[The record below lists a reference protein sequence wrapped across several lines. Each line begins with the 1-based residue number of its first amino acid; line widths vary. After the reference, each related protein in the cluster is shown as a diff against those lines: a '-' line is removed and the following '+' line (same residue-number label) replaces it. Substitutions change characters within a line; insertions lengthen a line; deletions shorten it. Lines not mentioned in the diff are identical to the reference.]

1 MTKQEILNALNEQG
15 IEADVAGPKK
25 GRGLMVSGHGYMTLQ
40 QAAALIGG
48 KYTGEGRPKREKRQQ
63 IITSDYMAMMQ
74 FSGAM
79 RRKTA

>member
-1 MTKQEILNALNEQG
+1 MTKTDILNALHNQG
-15 IEADVAGPKK
+15 IEADVAGAKK
-25 GRGLMVSGHGYMTLQ
+25 GRGLMVAGHGYVTLQ
-40 QAAALIGG
+40 QAAVLVGG
-48 KYTGEGRPKREKRQQ
+48 KYTGEGKPKREKRQQ